1 MPRSPSLFSKLW
13 FCLKNKPGPSWV
25 SDPCAHWLFC
35 PQFLSRWSMAN
46 LNRAAGDL
54 GQSHPSVGSAR
65 GWSCPRKGTA
75 GSWLCTHPSTLRDQ
89 FCLLKLI
96 APELWEGS
104 RESQDS
110 LCIGVLSKGSSE
122 GAGNPA
128 QPVGLFQGAITLTAW
143 EKEHFSVQPTNKLP
157 PTAGSRYVFV
167 SRADKHSVPP
177 LCSVSSPTL
186 PGKLCHVQVGPG
198 SFTTCLF
205 GKMFPHH
212 CYRNNGEQILQ
223 WRV

>member
-1 MPRSPSLFSKLW
+1 MSLSEKQAWTQLGEW
-13 FCLKNKPGPSWV
+13 SMCSLV
-25 SDPCAHWLFC
+25 VL
-35 PQFLSRWSMAN
+35 PQLLSRWSMAN
-46 LNRAAGDL
+46 LNRPHTARAAGDP
-54 GQSHPSVGSAR
+54 GQSHPSVGSAPSVILSQ
-65 GWSCPRKGTA
+65 GNRKGTA
-75 GSWLCTHPSTLRDQ
+75 GSCLCTHPSSLRDQ

-96 APELWEGS
+96 TPELWEGS

-122 GAGNPA
+122 GVGYPA
-128 QPVGLFQGAITLTAW
+128 QPVVLFQGAITLTAW
-143 EKEHFSVQPTNKLP
+143 EKEHFPVQPTNQLP
-157 PTAGSRYVFV
+157 PTAGFRYVFV

-177 LCSVSSPTL
+177 PCSVSSPTS
-186 PGKLCHVQVGPG
+186 PWKLCHVQIGPD